1 MSPRP
6 PIRPG
11 RQVVRVVLSAT
22 ALLSFMSVW
31 KAAALAIAEL
41 SVGAFFVVGLARAL
55 AGDWAPWV
63 VLAAGVLSL
72 LARAAD
78 IESWALFLPGGLIG
92 RAEHAFGPRASPVTA
107 AAVLVERLV
116 LAALACVLVGH
127 HVADFLVAA
136 VAGWPATARLTSEE
150 VAGVLAVVLLGVLWL
165 RARMGQTLQ
174 SRLIAR
180 GVWVGVG
187 ILTAIVVWG
196 VLTFVWHSIP
206 LDAFVPAAAPA
217 LRIFGWWAPDA
228 ALTVLVTLAIAV
240 PLLGG
245 GDALARGAHEYQP
258 PRIRA
263 LRRTGTIVSIFTMA
277 VAVPLAFLYVVLV
290 PSNAQALWFAT
301 PLAGL
306 GQHLAGPPWA
316 RGIAGILIAVTA
328 VLLLLPAAHA
338 ALADAEGLLR
348 RLGSTHRLAERL
360 ALQHPRFGTYA
371 YASDLAA
378 AATVVIILAGS
389 GRVPWIAH
397 AYAVGVGV
405 TLLIRLTSL
414 VRLRTRVPGP
424 RPYRVPFN
432 IRLGRLRVAAGLV
445 LAIALSSAALL
456 ALVAI

>member
-41 SVGAFFVVGLARAL
+41 GVGAFFVVGLARAL

-196 VLTFVWHSIP
+196 VLTFVRHSIP

-240 PLLGG
+240 PL
-245 GDALARGAHEYQP
+245 
-258 PRIRA
+258 
-263 LRRTGTIVSIFTMA
+263 
-277 VAVPLAFLYVVLV
+277 AFLYVVLV
-290 PSNAQALWFAT
+290 PSSAQALWFAT

-338 ALADAEGLLR
+338 ALADAESLLR
-348 RLGSTHRLAERL
+348 RLASTHRVAERF
-360 ALQHPRFGTYA
+360 ARQHPRFGTYA